1 MSQHQQ
7 KEFLMCRGVFLA
19 AVASVFTPLGASA
32 SSNPQDSKM
41 PIAPAPTGAH
51 FCSLQ
56 SGNYNVNVA
65 ADGSMTVNGRTYSYH
80 AAVRCYLAV
89 DANPSRSVFCPSLAP
104 NTQSKVFENQPE
116 SDFVQVDTGMCHTP

>member
-1 MSQHQQ
+1 
-7 KEFLMCRGVFLA
+7 MCRNTVFAAIASLLA
-19 AVASVFTPLGASA
+19 PLGASA
-32 SSNPQDSKM
+32 WSDSQIVKA
-41 PIAPAPTGAH
+41 PIAPVPTGAH

-56 SGNYNVNVA
+56 TGNYNINVA

-116 SDFVQVDTGMCHTP
+116 SDLVQIDIGMCHTP